1 MPSNNNGDMQ
11 DKIEVHER
19 LARMEAILEA
29 IKEAL
34 EDQKRCDEQQDK
46 KLDEILHND
55 KDKLQRITTTET
67 QIKNLKA
74 TLWLFA
80 VPLAAGIAKW
90 FI

>member
-1 MPSNNNGDMQ
+1 MPDNDT
-11 DKIEVHER
+11 IEVHER

-29 IKEAL
+29 I
-34 EDQKRCDEQQDK
+34 QKSLDHQQQSDEKQDE
-46 KLDEILHND
+46 KLDQILHND
-55 KDKLQRITTTET
+55 KDKLQRIATTEEKVKH
-67 QIKNLKA
+67 IKA